1 MATNPNRSSTPPVV
15 LTFAGSDPTSGAGL
29 QADILTI
36 CGMGCHGMSVVT
48 AITVQDTTGV
58 TEVMPVSADLV
69 SAQARKL
76 LSDVRISA
84 IKVGVIGSYDNA
96 VAIAA
101 VAREHPQVPL
111 ILDPVLSSARGDP
124 LGAGDIGAAL
134 LEHLVPLATVVTPNS
149 VEARLLAGD
158 LSGGDLELDACA
170 ARLLERGAQ
179 YVLITGTHE
188 PSKSVLNTLHAR
200 SGKVRQDRWKRLL
213 GEFHGSGCTLASAI
227 AAALANGLEL
237 EEAVRE
243 AQEYTW
249 HALKAGFR
257 AGKGQQLPDRFFW
270 ARAGEPAESGSA
282 VDETDT
288 VAG

>member
-1 MATNPNRSSTPPVV
+1 MATNRSASPPVV

-29 QADILTI
+29 QADILTV

-48 AITVQDTTGV
+48 AITVQDTVGV
-58 TEVMPVSADLV
+58 SEVMPVSADFV
-69 SAQARKL
+69 SAQARKVL
-76 LSDVRISA
+76 ADVRVAA

-101 VAREHPQVPL
+101 LAREHPNVPL
-111 ILDPVLSSARGDP
+111 ILDPVLASGRGDP
-124 LGAGDIGAAL
+124 MGSGDISAAVL
-134 LEHLVPLATVVTPNS
+134 DHLVPLATVVTPNS

-158 LSGGDLELDACA
+158 LSGSDLDLDVCA

-188 PSKSVLNTLHAR
+188 PAKAVTNTLYAR
-200 SGKVRQDRWKRLL
+200 SGKVREDRWKRLP

-227 AAALANGLEL
+227 AAALANGLVL

-257 AGKGQQLPDRFFW
+257 AGKGQHLPDRFFW
-270 ARAGEPAESGSA
+270 ARAGAPADSGSA
-282 VDETDT
+282 LDEADAVT
-288 VAG
+288 G

>member
-1 MATNPNRSSTPPVV
+1 MAINRSSTPPVV

-48 AITVQDTTGV
+48 AITVQDTAGV
-58 TEVMPVSADLV
+58 TDVMPVSADVV

-76 LSDVRISA
+76 LDDVRIAA

-111 ILDPVLSSARGDP
+111 ILDPVLSSGRGDP
-124 LGAGDIGAAL
+124 LGVGDIGAGL

-158 LSGGDLELDACA
+158 MSGSDLELDACA
-170 ARLLERGAQ
+170 ARLLDRGAQ

-188 PSKSVLNTLHAR
+188 PSKAVVNTLHAR
-200 SGKVRQDRWKRLL
+200 SGKVRQDRWKRLP

-257 AGKGQQLPDRFFW
+257 AGKGQHLPDRFFW

-288 VAG
+288 IAG

>member
-1 MATNPNRSSTPPVV
+1 MASNRSSPPPVV

-29 QADILTI
+29 QADILTV

-58 TEVMPVSADLV
+58 SDVMPVSADLV

-76 LSDVRISA
+76 LSDVRVAA

-96 VAIAA
+96 VAIGA
-101 VAREHPQVPL
+101 VAREHPDIPL
-111 ILDPVLSSARGDP
+111 ILDPVMNSGRGDP
-124 LGAGDIGAAL
+124 LGTGDIGAAL
-134 LEHLVPLATVVTPNS
+134 LEHLVPIATVVTPNS

-158 LSGGDLELDACA
+158 HSGGDLDLDVCA

-188 PSKSVLNTLHAR
+188 PSRPVINTLHAR
-200 SGKVRQDRWKRLL
+200 SGKVRQDRWKRLP
-213 GEFHGSGCTLASAI
+213 GEYHGSGCTLASAI
-227 AAALANGLEL
+227 AAALANGLPL

-249 HALKAGFR
+249 HALQAGFR
-257 AGKGQQLPDRFFW
+257 AGKGQHLPDRFFW
-270 ARAGEPAESGSA
+270 ARAGEPAESGTA
-282 VDETDT
+282 VDEADT